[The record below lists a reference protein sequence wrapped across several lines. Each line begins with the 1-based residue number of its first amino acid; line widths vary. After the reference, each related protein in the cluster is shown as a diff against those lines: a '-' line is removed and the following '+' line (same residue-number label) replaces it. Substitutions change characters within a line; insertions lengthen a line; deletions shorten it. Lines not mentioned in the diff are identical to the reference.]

1 MSYDFRSTKEIIL
14 SQIFSYIL
22 ATITGA
28 IGLVTWFELR
38 VMIKLFI
45 ASSNLY
51 WLSWSL
57 ADMVPFVLFGLLWL
71 ITVLYCQYYF
81 EKNCKTKNGWKSFF
95 WVTGLEAFVLAIAE
109 FGILINMFS
118 TMQLAKSIGCLVFGA
133 VFVILGRKKKVIKK
147 IS

>member
-14 SQIFSYIL
+14 TQIFSYIL
-22 ATITGA
+22 AGVTGA
-28 IGLVTWFELR
+28 IGLVTWFEMR

-45 ASSNLY
+45 ANSNLY
-51 WLSWSL
+51 WMAWAL
-57 ADMVPFVLFGLLWL
+57 ADMVPFILFGLLWM

-81 EKNCKTKNGWKSFF
+81 EKNCKQKNGWKSFF

-118 TMQLAKSIGCLVFGA
+118 TMQLAQSIGCLVLG
-133 VFVILGRKKKVIKK
+133 VIFVILGWKKKAIKQ